1 MKTNSAESVCFDI
14 YTNDDN
20 AKEQTKLINITISTD
35 NDAVMINDSTV
46 LVYIEDNGKSV
57 ST

>member
-14 YTNDDN
+14 YTIDDN

-35 NDAVMINDSTV
+35 NDAVMVNDSTV